1 MESAEYDQ
9 GRIVADASGYN
20 GYRVLVHIPDHLGN
34 VRVVADEECNVL
46 ERNGYYPFGLRW
58 SVGSDLESNRYRFN
72 GKEEQTVFGIPYI
85 DYEARQYDPIL
96 ARWSAPDP
104 LAEKYYGISPYAFC
118 ANDPVNLVERD
129 GRAWD
134 VVWDVASVG
143 FGIHNLVKNLQSGN
157 VDAAIDDGVG
167 IAVDLVSAFI
177 PFVPGGVGAVR
188 AGAKAVNAI
197 DNVADATKT
206 TKTISETANHVQGA
220 AKAFNGQ
227 ADTYSETARKAF
239 HNAKDQNGV
248 PKSQQPDRTIKP
260 NTEAGNAAG
269 LRDDNVVQYEFTN
282 FKGEKVII
290 RQDKTTIYPDG
301 GVQPPHYNA
310 GKSSDNKLGTVTK

>member
-34 VRVVADEECNVL
+34 VRVVADEEGNVF
-46 ERNGYYPFGLRW
+46 ERNNYYPFGLRW
-58 SVGSDLESNRYRFN
+58 SIGSDLGSNRYRFN
-72 GKEEQTVFGIPYI
+72 GKEEQSVFGVPYI
-85 DYEARQYDPIL
+85 DYGARQYDPLL

-104 LAEKYYGISPYAFC
+104 LAEKYYRISPYAFC

-167 IAVDLVSAFI
+167 IAVDLVSAFV

-197 DNVADATKT
+197 DNAADAAKT
-206 TKTISETANHVQGA
+206 AELVN
-220 AKAFNGQ
+220 
-227 ADTYSETARKAF
+227 
-239 HNAKDQNGV
+239 
-248 PKSQQPDRTIKP
+248 
-260 NTEAGNAAG
+260 
-269 LRDDNVVQYEFTN
+269 
-282 FKGEKVII
+282 
-290 RQDKTTIYPDG
+290 
-301 GVQPPHYNA
+301 
-310 GKSSDNKLGTVTK
+310 